1 MVLVMDERLQPSYIT
16 VSYDDISD
24 LANEDHTQAFFM
36 SAQKFFEKLLELFH
50 EEIEI
55 KLPANFYAA
64 YPDGGWIPLK
74 ALLAKAE
81 DFLTCLYYMDDFEFT
96 THLKTASNQ
105 YLLSIYTDPVAYN
118 VKRVKSISN
127 QSKMKRFSFLGWFKS
142 EK

>member
-1 MVLVMDERLQPSYIT
+1 MVLVMDEKLQPSYIT
-16 VSYDDISD
+16 VLYDDISD
-24 LANEDHTQAFFM
+24 LANEDHTQAFLM
-36 SAQKFFEKLLELFH
+36 SAQKFFEKLPELFH

-81 DFLTCLYYMDDFEFT
+81 DFLTCLYYTDDFEFA

-105 YLLSIYTDPVAYN
+105 YLLSIYTDPVVYS
-118 VKRVKSISN
+118 VKRVKYISN
-127 QSKMKRFSFLGWFKS
+127 RANIKRFGFWGWFKP
-142 EK
+142 KK